1 MNPQLFEIQQQRA
14 ALLAQIATQR
24 EEMKQVAHQWKGSL
38 HLVDQ
43 GLRTLQWLRAHPLAL
58 VGLAGLFLLR
68 KGSAVGLVMGLWRGW
83 KFYRRT
89 KDLLSKARHAS

>member
-14 ALLAQIATQR
+14 ALLAQIAAQR
-24 EEMKQVAHQWKGSL
+24 EEMKLISHQWKTPL
-38 HLVDQ
+38 RLVDQ
-43 GLRTLQWLRAHPLAL
+43 GLRGLQWLRAHPLAL

-68 KGSAVGLVMGLWRGW
+68 RGSAVGLVMGVWRGW

-89 KDLLSKARHAS
+89 KDLLSKARHTS